1 MVFARLHFRAWT
13 DPEFRKRLENDPL
26 PALAEMGIAAPEG
39 VEVKVL
45 FDDLKTTTFIIPP
58 KPSFVT

>member
-13 DPEFRKRLENDPL
+13 DPEFRKRLETEPL
-26 PALAEMGIAAPEG
+26 AALAEMGISAPEG

-45 FDDLKTTTFIIPP
+45 FDELNTTTFIIPP
-58 KPSFVT
+58 KPSFVS